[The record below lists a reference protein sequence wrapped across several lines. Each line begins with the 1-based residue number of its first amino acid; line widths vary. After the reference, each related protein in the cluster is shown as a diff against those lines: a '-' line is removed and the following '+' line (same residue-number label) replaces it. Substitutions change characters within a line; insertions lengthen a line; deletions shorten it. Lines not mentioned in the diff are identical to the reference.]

1 MIEVEMSRSG
11 HQVLK
16 KDGRFLSS
24 SFDPIKEA
32 KTWVDRLAP
41 QLENTLS
48 VALLGL
54 GSGYHWRELKTRFPR
69 IKVTVIEG
77 DAGVFEKAL
86 SIHPELTMATVAIG
100 EEVSDLLQLT
110 AVHALLSQPF
120 RLFKHPS
127 SVELQSIFY
136 TQVES
141 FLLARMPS
149 SFLNNLVLRSELQN
163 EITPDALAE
172 IGSEVVTIKTIEK
185 LLQLSPARAISDERT
200 LWNIL
205 SELVV

>member
-1 MIEVEMSRSG
+1 
-11 HQVLK
+11 
-16 KDGRFLSS
+16 
-24 SFDPIKEA
+24 
-32 KTWVDRLAP
+32 
-41 QLENTLS
+41 
-48 VALLGL
+48 
-54 GSGYHWRELKTRFPR
+54 
-69 IKVTVIEG
+69 
-77 DAGVFEKAL
+77 
-86 SIHPELTMATVAIG
+86 
-100 EEVSDLLQLT
+100 
-110 AVHALLSQPF
+110 
-120 RLFKHPS
+120 
-127 SVELQSIFY
+127 LQSIFY